1 MITIIVTAKQKEH
14 SLSLIAG
21 WLVHIGPLLRS
32 LPLMTAPLYSRP
44 SSAGLSD
51 DSRDASRSNPRHR
64 RLGTMRRECACDQI
78 SAMRTQEESE
88 SYRTRDY
95 LADLDD
101 VMMSDGDDSR
111 GPIDESCRRK
121 MCMWSSQVVDFFKF
135 GSRESVH
142 MASAYLDRFLSSSD
156 EAAQRALMN
165 RKEYQLFSM
174 TALYLAIKIQETIE
188 VDLSI
193 MEKLSRG
200 DYTAKDF
207 RRAEV
212 QLIRALRWKLNDP
225 TPTEF
230 VRRFVSLLPANVD
243 SIPSSSS
250 TLFSSPEEKQEHVM
264 SDEYMIMDFA
274 RFQTEIS
281 VTDYSFVATKPS
293 LIATASVLN
302 AVDTI
307 ENLSLSNQQKQDF
320 VHAIQD
326 ASEINIHSP
335 EVRGVREKLKIRF
348 NKSRG
353 RSTICESD
361 ARSMYTYC
369 SSGTGVALQRKHIH
383 KAKASP
389 RTTTAGVGDAEST
402 GSSGSTESSP
412 VCVRRVSVGAR
423 R

>member
-1 MITIIVTAKQKEH
+1 
-14 SLSLIAG
+14 
-21 WLVHIGPLLRS
+21 
-32 LPLMTAPLYSRP
+32 
-44 SSAGLSD
+44 
-51 DSRDASRSNPRHR
+51 
-64 RLGTMRRECACDQI
+64 MRR
-78 SAMRTQEESE
+78 QEESD
-88 SYRTRDY
+88 SYRRRDY

-101 VMMSDGDDSR
+101 IMSDGDDSR

-156 EAAQRALMN
+156 EAAQRALKN

-174 TALYLAIKIQETIE
+174 TALYLAIKILETIE

-200 DYTAKDF
+200 DYTSKDF

-212 QLIRALRWKLNDP
+212 DLIKALRWRLNDP

-230 VRRFVSLLPANVD
+230 VRRFVSLLPVGAK
-243 SIPSSSS
+243 SSSS
-250 TLFSSPEEKQEHVM
+250 SASPSTFTSRSTPTSSEDLQEHAM

-281 VTDYSFVATKPS
+281 VTDYSFATTRPS

-307 ENLSLSNQQKQDF
+307 ENLSLTNQQKQDF
-320 VHAIQD
+320 VHALQV
-326 ASEINIHSP
+326 ASKINVHSP
-335 EVRGVREKLKIRF
+335 EVQAVREKLKIRF

-353 RSTICESD
+353 RSTICEAD
-361 ARSMYTYC
+361 ARSVYAYC
-369 SSGTGVALQRKHIH
+369 STGTGIELQQKRTLKPKSSNKH
-383 KAKASP
+383 K
-389 RTTTAGVGDAEST
+389 TTTTTTSGVGIVGDHQST
-402 GSSGSTESSP
+402 CSSITQSSP
-412 VCVRRVSVGAR
+412 VCVRKVSVGGG
-423 R
+423 

>member
-1 MITIIVTAKQKEH
+1 
-14 SLSLIAG
+14 
-21 WLVHIGPLLRS
+21 
-32 LPLMTAPLYSRP
+32 
-44 SSAGLSD
+44 
-51 DSRDASRSNPRHR
+51 
-64 RLGTMRRECACDQI
+64 MRRECACDQI

-101 VMMSDGDDSR
+101 VMSDGDDSR

-212 QLIRALRWKLNDP
+212 QLIRALRWRLNDP

-250 TLFSSPEEKQEHVM
+250 ASPEENQEHAM

-307 ENLSLSNQQKQDF
+307 ENLSLTNQQKQDF

-383 KAKASP
+383 KTKALQ
-389 RTTTAGVGDAEST
+389 RTTTAGVAGDADHQST
-402 GSSGSTESSP
+402 CSSSSTESSP
-412 VCVRRVSVGAR
+412 VCVRRVSVSAR

>member
-1 MITIIVTAKQKEH
+1 
-14 SLSLIAG
+14 
-21 WLVHIGPLLRS
+21 
-32 LPLMTAPLYSRP
+32 MTAPRYSRS
-44 SSAGLSD
+44 SSASLSD
-51 DSRDASRSNPRHR
+51 DDRDASSMSHR
-64 RLGTMRRECACDQI
+64 RLGTMRRECAYDQI

-101 VMMSDGDDSR
+101 IMMESDGGDDSR

-121 MCMWSSQVVDFFKF
+121 MSMWSTQVVDFFQF

-156 EAAQRALMN
+156 EAAQRALLN

-207 RRAEV
+207 LRAEV
-212 QLIRALRWKLNDP
+212 ELIRSLRWRLNDP

-230 VRRFVSLLPANVD
+230 VRRFVSLLPGDVE
-243 SIPSSSS
+243 SPPSLTSASSS
-250 TLFSSPEEKQEHVM
+250 TPTSTPTAQQQEQAM

-281 VTDYSFVATKPS
+281 VTDYSFVATRPS

-302 AVDTI
+302 AVDNI
-307 ENLSLSNQQKQDF
+307 ENLSLTNQQKQDF
-320 VHAIQD
+320 VHAVQE

-335 EVRGVREKLKIRF
+335 EVRGVREKLRIRF

-353 RSTICESD
+353 RSSMCESD
-361 ARSMYTYC
+361 ARSIYTYC
-369 SSGTGVALQRKHIH
+369 SSGTGIELQRK
-383 KAKASP
+383 
-389 RTTTAGVGDAEST
+389 TTTSSVVKSSSSIKQKTAA
-402 GSSGSTESSP
+402 SSGGANGCAGSNESSP
-412 VCVRRVSVGAR
+412 VCVRRVSVDGR

>member
-1 MITIIVTAKQKEH
+1 M
-14 SLSLIAG
+14 S
-21 WLVHIGPLLRS
+21 
-32 LPLMTAPLYSRP
+32 
-44 SSAGLSD
+44 
-51 DSRDASRSNPRHR
+51 HR
-64 RLGTMRRECACDQI
+64 RLGTMRRECAYDQI
-78 SAMRTQEESE
+78 WAMRTQEESE

-101 VMMSDGDDSR
+101 AMMMSDGDDSR

-121 MCMWSSQVVDFFKF
+121 MCMWSTQVVDFFQF

-156 EAAQRALMN
+156 EAAQRALLN

-200 DYTAKDF
+200 DYTARDF
-207 RRAEV
+207 MRAEV
-212 QLIRALRWKLNDP
+212 ELIRSLRWRLNDP

-230 VRRFVSLLPANVD
+230 VRRFVSLLPGDVE
-243 SIPSSSS
+243 SSS
-250 TLFSSPEEKQEHVM
+250 TPTPTPTAQQQEQAM
-264 SDEYMIMDFA
+264 SDKYMIMDFA

-281 VTDYSFVATKPS
+281 VTDYSFVATRPS

-307 ENLSLSNQQKQDF
+307 ENLSLTNQQKQDF
-320 VHAIQD
+320 VHAVQE
-326 ASEINIHSP
+326 ASEINVHSP

-353 RSTICESD
+353 RSSVCESD
-361 ARSMYTYC
+361 ARSIYTYC
-369 SSGTGVALQRKHIH
+369 SSGTGIELQRK
-383 KAKASP
+383 P
-389 RTTTAGVGDAEST
+389 TTTCTGTSAVKSSTSIIKQKTAAST
-402 GSSGSTESSP
+402 GGANGCAGSNESSP
-412 VCVRRVSVGAR
+412 VCVRRVAVDGR

>member
-1 MITIIVTAKQKEH
+1 
-14 SLSLIAG
+14 
-21 WLVHIGPLLRS
+21 
-32 LPLMTAPLYSRP
+32 
-44 SSAGLSD
+44 
-51 DSRDASRSNPRHR
+51 
-64 RLGTMRRECACDQI
+64 
-78 SAMRTQEESE
+78 MRTQEESE

-101 VMMSDGDDSR
+101 IMSDGDDSR

-212 QLIRALRWKLNDP
+212 QLIRALRWRLNDP
-225 TPTEF
+225 TPAEF
-230 VRRFVSLLPANVD
+230 VRRFVSLLPADVD
-243 SIPSSSS
+243 SPPSSNS
-250 TLFSSPEEKQEHVM
+250 LSSPTSSEEKHEHVM

-281 VTDYSFVATKPS
+281 VTDYSFVVTKPS

-307 ENLSLSNQQKQDF
+307 ENLSLTNQQKQDF
-320 VHAIQD
+320 VLAIQD

-361 ARSMYTYC
+361 ARSIYTYS
-369 SSGTGVALQRKHIH
+369 SSGNGVALQRKRIH
-383 KAKASP
+383 KAKASQ
-389 RTTTAGVGDAEST
+389 RRTTAGVSGDADHQST
-402 GSSGSTESSP
+402 CSSSSTESSP
-412 VCVRRVSVGAR
+412 VCVRGVSVSAR

>member
-1 MITIIVTAKQKEH
+1 
-14 SLSLIAG
+14 
-21 WLVHIGPLLRS
+21 
-32 LPLMTAPLYSRP
+32 
-44 SSAGLSD
+44 
-51 DSRDASRSNPRHR
+51 
-64 RLGTMRRECACDQI
+64 MRRECACDQI

-101 VMMSDGDDSR
+101 VMSDGDDSR

-212 QLIRALRWKLNDP
+212 QLIRALRWRLNDP

-250 TLFSSPEEKQEHVM
+250 ASPEEKQEHAM

-281 VTDYSFVATKPS
+281 VTDYSFVATNPS

-307 ENLSLSNQQKQDF
+307 ENLSLTNQQKQDF

-348 NKSRG
+348 NQSRR

-369 SSGTGVALQRKHIH
+369 SSGTGVALQRKHIQKT
-383 KAKASP
+383 KALQ
-389 RTTTAGVGDAEST
+389 RTTTAGVAGDTDHQST
-402 GSSGSTESSP
+402 CNSSSSSSNESSP
-412 VCVRRVSVGAR
+412 VCVRRVSVSAR

>member
-1 MITIIVTAKQKEH
+1 
-14 SLSLIAG
+14 
-21 WLVHIGPLLRS
+21 
-32 LPLMTAPLYSRP
+32 
-44 SSAGLSD
+44 
-51 DSRDASRSNPRHR
+51 
-64 RLGTMRRECACDQI
+64 MRRECAYDQI

-101 VMMSDGDDSR
+101 IMMMSDGDDSR

-121 MCMWSSQVVDFFKF
+121 MCMWSTQVVDFFQF

-156 EAAQRALMN
+156 EAAQRALLN

-200 DYTAKDF
+200 DYTARDF
-207 RRAEV
+207 MRAEV
-212 QLIRALRWKLNDP
+212 ELIRSLRWRLNDP

-230 VRRFVSLLPANVD
+230 VRRFVSLLPADVE
-243 SIPSSSS
+243 SPPSLTSASSS
-250 TLFSSPEEKQEHVM
+250 TPTPTPTAQQQEQAM

-281 VTDYSFVATKPS
+281 VTDYSFVATRPS
-293 LIATASVLN
+293 LIATASILN

-307 ENLSLSNQQKQDF
+307 ENLSLTNQQKQDF
-320 VHAIQD
+320 VHAVQE
-326 ASEINIHSP
+326 ASEIDVHSP
-335 EVRGVREKLKIRF
+335 EVRGVQEKLRIRF

-353 RSTICESD
+353 RSSMCESD
-361 ARSMYTYC
+361 ARSIYTYC
-369 SSGTGVALQRKHIH
+369 SSGTGIELQRKPTPTGTSAVKSSSSI
-383 KAKASP
+383 KQK
-389 RTTTAGVGDAEST
+389 TAAST
-402 GSSGSTESSP
+402 GGANGCAGSNESSP
-412 VCVRRVSVGAR
+412 VCVRRVAVDER